1 MFDKTTQ
8 KMIVERVI
16 QKLKEKNL
24 DHFPTELSRWA
35 YVAKQAKEITT
46 SGVES
51 SDGDATDDIIEVTP
65 NSLFPVTELYPSQSS
80 MNIRKALGFVISM
93 IRGKMQAGGNLGAFI
108 SKDHFIMDGHHR
120 WISTAMFDPS
130 IEVGG
135 FLVDMQGEFLLKILN
150 AMTVGQFEK
159 FQGKKASGGFEQFEP
174 EEVRKAL
181 ADFATNGI
189 GGDFPV
195 EQPVVLAALQ
205 DWTGQEG
212 KLAVKAAAN
221 RIIKNLSGLTL
232 DTPSW
237 APERPDMPIIDKEDV
252 PVAVDSLDKGKIDW
266 NDSKRSQQ
274 FRKAS
279 SPRDK
284 K

>member
-1 MFDKTTQ
+1 MFNKSTQ
-8 KMIVERVI
+8 RLIVEKTL

-24 DHFPTELSRWA
+24 DHFPTELSKWA
-35 YVAKQAKEITT
+35 YVAKQAKEL
-46 SGVES
+46 SHAGVKA
-51 SDGDATDDIIEVTP
+51 SDGDASDDVIDVTS

-80 MNIRKALGFVISM
+80 MNIQKALSFVIAM

-120 WISTAMFDPS
+120 WISTAMFDPK
-130 IEVGG
+130 IKVGG

-150 AMTVGQFEK
+150 AMTVGRFDK

-174 EEVRKAL
+174 EEVRKTL

-189 GGDFPV
+189 GGDHPV
-195 EQPVVLAALQ
+195 EQSVVLGALQ

-212 KLAVKAAAN
+212 ELAVRAAGD

-237 APERPDMPIIDKEDV
+237 APERPDMPIIDTEDV
-252 PVAVDSLDKGKIDW
+252 PTAVQALDKGEVDW
-266 NDSKRSQQ
+266 NDSDKSQQ
-274 FRKAS
+274 FRKDT
-279 SPRDK
+279 PNQ
-284 K
+284 